1 MKTREDLAREAGCL
15 DLVVPRPGKDGRVA
29 IGPVAEMPPLAF
41 STASTEVN
49 LTGGWKSVRPLYQDK
64 PAPCQHGCPAG
75 ENIARYLRAAQRGR
89 YEEGWRL
96 IMEDN
101 PLPSVMGRVCY
112 HPCET
117 ACNRGEHD
125 EPVAI
130 HAVERFLGDY
140 GLSHGLTMDAPA
152 TRRRE
157 QIAVVG
163 AGPAGLSAAYHLA
176 RRGYPVTV
184 FEALPEPGGI
194 LRWGIPPY
202 RLPRDI
208 LRREIARLEAHGVK
222 ICPGLAV
229 GRDIPWKG
237 LEKYQAILVATGLPR
252 SRRLLDIGN
261 GVEGLHDGLEFL
273 RRVAE
278 GVPSLEVGRRVVII
292 GGGNVAIDVARSALR
307 LGAAHAAV
315 VCVEPFEVMPAH
327 PEEVAAGASEG
338 VEFHCG
344 FAVERPAVADG
355 RITGLSLRRVRF
367 LGREPDGAVRF
378 EPVGGS
384 PLVLPVDTVIQ
395 TIGQEADLGFLPNSL
410 AQTGRLEVDG
420 WGRLRGSRVF
430 AAGDVS
436 SGAARVVDAI
446 GGGKRAASG
455 IHRVL
460 NGESLEK
467 SDSAALAIQIGN
479 VNLLYFPP
487 ARQVPVPELPGETRR
502 HSMAE
507 VIGGWDEGQV
517 WTEAGRCF
525 NCGVCTGCDNCLVF
539 CPDVAIRRNQT
550 PDTYD
555 VLDQYCKG
563 CGICA
568 RECPRHVITMV
579 AAIP

>member
-1 MKTREDLAREAGCL
+1 MRTREDLAREAGCL
-15 DLVVPRPGKDGRVA
+15 DLVVPCPGKDGRVA

-64 PAPCQHGCPAG
+64 PAPCQQGCPVG
-75 ENIARYLRAAQRGR
+75 ENIAHYMRAVQRGR
-89 YEEGWRL
+89 FEEGWRL

-117 ACNRGEHD
+117 ACNRGEYD

-140 GLSHGLTMDAPA
+140 GLSRGLEMDSPE
-152 TRRRE
+152 RPRRE
-157 QIAVVG
+157 QIAIIG

-184 FEALPEPGGI
+184 FEALSEPGGI

-208 LRREIARLEAHGVK
+208 LRQEIARLEAHDVK
-222 ICPGLAV
+222 ICSGLAV
-229 GRDIPWKG
+229 GRDIPWKA
-237 LEKYQAILVATGLPR
+237 LEEYQAILVATGLPR
-252 SRRLLDIGN
+252 SRRLLDVGN
-261 GVEGLHDGLEFL
+261 GVEGLHDGLELL

-278 GVPSLEVGRRVVII
+278 GLPSLHVGRRVAII

-315 VCVEPFEVMPAH
+315 ICVEPFEAMPAH
-327 PEEVAAGASEG
+327 PEEIGAAASEG

-344 FAVERPAVADG
+344 FAVERPLVADG
-355 RITGLSLRRVRF
+355 RIAGLTLTRVRF

-378 EPVGGS
+378 EPVDGS
-384 PLVLPVDTVIQ
+384 PRALPADTVVQ
-395 TIGQEADLGFLPNSL
+395 AIGQEADLGFLPTAL
-410 AQTGRLEVDG
+410 TQAGRLEVDG
-420 WGRLRGSRVF
+420 WGRLRGSRLF

-436 SGAARVVDAI
+436 TGAARVVDAI

-460 NGESLEK
+460 NGGSLET
-467 SDSAALAIQIGN
+467 SDGAPLAIQIGDL
-479 VNLLYFPP
+479 NLLYFPP
-487 ARQVPVPELPGETRR
+487 VQRTAIPELSGEARL

-507 VIGGWDEGQV
+507 VIGGWDEGQAS
-517 WTEAGRCF
+517 TEAGRCF

-539 CPDVAIRRNQT
+539 CPDVAIRRNRT
-550 PDTYD
+550 PYTYD

-579 AAIP
+579 PVT